1 MSYQGVFLSLA
12 VRASPNPLGG
22 TVPSTSAVPN
32 HHAGPGRLQ
41 IQLAVQGAVTP
52 TLNSADAAVPH
63 TPLMSPA
70 PVEPELAEGEPQ
82 VAQDDEV
89 PASQEVLM
97 AEPTVVTAIALTPQ
111 VEDYLDGEIEDRVSQ
126 AIADLCDE
134 PLDELLDDKFDDVRE
149 VLREQR
155 DTLAS
160 LEARVDGLEER
171 EMFRIDE
178 DAFEDLRL
186 DVLTLTGRVDQLN
199 LLRDTIAKLT
209 ARCAALTARVAQLE
223 NTVGGIPGGGETA
236 KGSEE

>member
-22 TVPSTSAVPN
+22 AVPSTSAVPN
-32 HHAGPGRLQ
+32 NHAGPGRLQ

-63 TPLMSPA
+63 TPLVSPA
-70 PVEPELAEGEPQ
+70 PVELELAEGVPQ
-82 VAQDDEV
+82 VSQDDEV
-89 PASQEVLM
+89 PAPQEVLM
-97 AEPTVVTAIALTPQ
+97 AEPTVVTSIALTPQ

-134 PLDELLDDKFDDVRE
+134 TLDELLDDKIDDVRE
-149 VLREQR
+149 ALSEQR

-160 LEARVDGLEER
+160 IEARVDELEER
-171 EMFRIDE
+171 EALRVDE
-178 DAFEDLRL
+178 DTFEDLRL
-186 DVLTLTGRVDQLN
+186 DVLTLTGQVDQLSV
-199 LLRDTIAKLT
+199 LRGTIAELT
-209 ARCAALTARVAQLE
+209 ATCAALTARVAQLE

-236 KGSEE
+236 NGSEG

>member
-32 HHAGPGRLQ
+32 HHADPGRLQ
-41 IQLAVQGAVTP
+41 IQLAVQGAVRP
-52 TLNSADAAVPH
+52 TFNSADATVPH
-63 TPLMSPA
+63 TPLVSPA

-89 PASQEVLM
+89 PAPQEVLM
-97 AEPTVVTAIALTPQ
+97 AEPTVVTSIALTPQ

-134 PLDELLDDKFDDVRE
+134 TLDELLDDKIDDVRE
-149 VLREQR
+149 ALSEQG

-160 LEARVDGLEER
+160 IEARLDNLEER
-171 EMFRIDE
+171 EAFSVDE
-178 DAFEDLRL
+178 DALEDLRL
-186 DVLTLTGRVDQLN
+186 DVLTLTGRVDQLSV
-199 LLRDTIAKLT
+199 LRGTIAELT
-209 ARCAALTARVAQLE
+209 ATCAALTTRVTQLE
-223 NTVGGIPGGGETA
+223 HTVAGTPRGGETA
-236 KGSEE
+236 NGSEA